1 MSIGELEETEMT
13 IIAIRVEPVRCHFHG
28 GLLRRY
34 SPRLSSFG
42 VAAFEDSTI
51 HCVVLRAGDLLFS
64 IFLFFFLFFFRC
76 SKGEI
81 GIFAVAV

>member
-64 IFLFFFLFFFRC
+64 IFLFFFFFF
-76 SKGEI
+76 SLLEGEI

>member
-51 HCVVLRAGDLLFS
+51 HCVVLRARSPFFPFS
-64 IFLFFFLFFFRC
+64 SFFFSLSRC